1 MGLSATHTKK
11 KWIKYKI
18 PNPFALTS
26 RGKINWS
33 LTVGHQE
40 VAHSVLEPKE
50 GTDKAAQAWA
60 KWGEIAW
67 QRRAYS
73 IKDKGKR
80 TKHVERKRRDSS
92 QQHRATVQLDMNVNS
107 VVWKRRRDDKGEN
120 EMKGGVWILGMNKA
134 ACHKPE
140 DLNSRGWDSVTIR
153 SLGKGK
159 AEDTAQSEADRLEG
173 RAQPNWR
180 GREPVW
186 CGLRKSIQRAVPK
199 REGNCTWES
208 RAHTDTA
215 YPPLPTLN
223 VSMSFS
229 YSTKA

>member
-1 MGLSATHTKK
+1 M
-11 KWIKYKI
+11 
-18 PNPFALTS
+18 
-26 RGKINWS
+26 
-33 LTVGHQE
+33 GHQE

-159 AEDTAQSEADRLEG
+159 AEDTTQSEADRLEG

-186 CGLRKSIQRAVPK
+186 CGLRAYKELSRNAKETAPGSPEHTLILLTLLYPLLMSACLLVTAPK
-199 REGNCTWES
+199 LRTPILGE
-208 RAHTDTA
+208 R
-215 YPPLPTLN
+215 
-223 VSMSFS
+223 
-229 YSTKA
+229 

>member
-1 MGLSATHTKK
+1 MAT
-11 KWIKYKI
+11 
-18 PNPFALTS
+18 A
-26 RGKINWS
+26 S
-33 LTVGHQE
+33 LFYQG
-40 VAHSVLEPKE
+40 
-50 GTDKAAQAWA
+50 
-60 KWGEIAW
+60 
-67 QRRAYS
+67 QRE
-73 IKDKGKR
+73 R